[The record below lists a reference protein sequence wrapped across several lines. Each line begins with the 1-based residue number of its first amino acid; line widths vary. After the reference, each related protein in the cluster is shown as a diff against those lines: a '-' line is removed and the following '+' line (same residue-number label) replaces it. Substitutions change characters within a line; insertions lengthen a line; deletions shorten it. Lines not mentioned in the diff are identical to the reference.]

1 MPLIYNALEARTPAI
16 QDKVLKVIPTIAD
29 SLDISTVK
37 ASLFPRIQVKKFII
51 CILLNFIR
59 IL

>member
-1 MPLIYNALEARTPAI
+1 MNSTNFTSFIDVMPLIYHALEAKTPAI

-37 ASLFPRIQVKKFII
+37 VSLFPRIQV
-51 CILLNFIR
+51 
-59 IL
+59 